1 MFQVSRMVFLSLTH
15 SMSRRLRHPLE
26 TLKDEVMLVGK
37 DADDTLF
44 TAPTVPYSTAQCGGA
59 YSLDPNR
66 ARIRTASTQVSV
78 SAKSVTS
85 SFQWRSAAASL

>member
-1 MFQVSRMVFLSLTH
+1 MVDTSLALTPQTGRMPA
-15 SMSRRLRHPLE
+15 R
-26 TLKDEVMLVGK
+26 
-37 DADDTLF
+37 DALDNGLF
-44 TAPTVPYSTAQCGGA
+44 TAPTVPYSTAQGGGA
-59 YSLDPNR
+59 YSLDPDC